1 MKLSAYLTAL
11 TLALAGTGT
20 AQEFKV
26 TFRPFKNGG
35 CTDDLTDDKHP
46 VNGPEIELVEG
57 ECRSWVKDRAFDSY
71 LFKYAGEKRPMK
83 GRVCDLILFG
93 NEECEKDSA
102 LQMVEEVNIR
112 HPKTHGLRVL
122 LLSMLKPLFNQID
135 SLKKDDV
142 CQNEDT
148 GFKGRGMSVQIWCN
162 DHK

>member
-1 MKLSAYLTAL
+1 MKLSTYLTAL

-46 VNGPEIELVEG
+46 VNGPGIELVEG

-102 LQMVEEVNIR
+102 LQMVEE
-112 HPKTHGLRVL
+112 
-122 LLSMLKPLFNQID
+122 ID

>member
-1 MKLSAYLTAL
+1 MKLHTYLTAL
-11 TLALAGTGT
+11 TLALAGTST

-102 LQMVEEVNIR
+102 VQMVEE
-112 HPKTHGLRVL
+112 
-122 LLSMLKPLFNQID
+122 ID

>member
-1 MKLSAYLTAL
+1 
-11 TLALAGTGT
+11 
-20 AQEFKV
+20 
-26 TFRPFKNGG
+26 
-35 CTDDLTDDKHP
+35 
-46 VNGPEIELVEG
+46 
-57 ECRSWVKDRAFDSY
+57 
-71 LFKYAGEKRPMK
+71 MK

-112 HPKTHGLRVL
+112 HPRTHGPRVL
-122 LLSMLKPLFNQID
+122 LLSMLKLFFHQID